1 MIDETVRGV
10 DCYIVQSPKG
20 SVNDQFMELLIM
32 ISACKTASAKSITAY
47 YFTFNFRV
55 IPCFPYARQSETL
68 YRREPSNQRDFKREM
83 RKKTMDSQLS
93 SPIDGGINNSDLVK
107 GHRPR
112 LSSISFSQSNSN
124 IHELLPPLVPESG
137 SNTGYKHW

>member
-32 ISACKTASAKSITAY
+32 ISACKTASAKSITA
-47 YFTFNFRV
+47 V

-68 YRREPSNQRDFKREM
+68 YRKEPSLKHKKDL
-83 RKKTMDSQLS
+83 RKKPTDSQLQ
-93 SPIDGGINNSDLVK
+93 SPIDGEFAVTT

-124 IHELLPPLVPESG
+124 IHELLPPQVPESG